1 MSWKRYT
8 ALGLVFVTPFGL
20 LVVAMATAGERVPVP
35 DASIHTAVLGAGSV
49 QAVAAA
55 KRDLWV
61 HPRDDH
67 YDPELHYKDSE
78 GELYYHAENDIAR
91 GLGRIVVRGD
101 GAQTVVSADL
111 GRDLWAF
118 VEQHGGSLRPVVHR
132 DTDGDG
138 RVDRTVAG
146 RVDEGGAW
154 FGGAEL
160 AEIDWVNGTWQ
171 LGIVY
176 EAGAQGSAA
185 YDGRYLASVSSREAR
200 VELPPVV
207 ADVGSGPP
215 PGLVIR
221 RHVGSAELDLAGFA
235 ADPRPYLE
243 DFRELTRARDGDDW
257 TVKPDGRGTLRTHF
271 ERPDLLLVQVTG
283 QDTTLSVE
291 WGDMPLEQYLSER
304 LAVEPDEKGCYR
316 SDRSRLV
323 GADGRHDPVP
333 NRILYCPAQAT
344 ALFDAPDGYEIV
356 MAAYAGDEWIE
367 STEAS
372 TSVWDNFKLYAREV
386 NTRSPRGRGTG
397 KVGANIVAGFKAA
410 GQDVADMGR
419 HLVTGSRRTNIHTG
433 QEERRTSLLA
443 AVPMFLWNMA
453 RVKPATAVHDLFEGV
468 SSGVQVA
475 ADAVSAVNNAVV
487 NPLVQGT
494 VGVASPDAA
503 DETAHWMGAVTQA
516 WAKNLPGSER
526 TFAAFSPMSLYQ
538 HDRAFNPTDHTRTD
552 TQLNIDRVISAA
564 NMYGLYAIVAS
575 TSGGHGD
582 GGGNSSPPGD
592 GAGGGGAPPAGG
604 TPPGAVPGG
613 GPPPTPGGP
622 PWNLPPG
629 PPPAVP
635 PGPPAG
641 LPPGPPP
648 VYCP

>member
-8 ALGLVFVTPFGL
+8 TLGLVFLTPFSL
-20 LVVAMATAGERVPVP
+20 LMVAMAAAGERAAVPRP
-35 DASIHTAVLGAGSV
+35 SAHGAVLGAGSV

-61 HPRDDH
+61 HPRGDR
-67 YDPELHYKDSE
+67 YDPEIHYKDSE

-91 GLGRIVVRGD
+91 GLGKIVVRGD

-118 VEQHGGSLRPVVHR
+118 VEQHGGSLRPVVHH

-138 RVDRTVAG
+138 RVDRSVAG
-146 RVDEGGAW
+146 RIDEGGAW

-200 VELPPVV
+200 VELPPLV
-207 ADVGSGPP
+207 AQVDAGPR
-215 PGLVIR
+215 PGLVIH
-221 RHVGSAELDLAGFA
+221 RHIGGAELDLAGFA
-235 ADPRPYLE
+235 ADPKPYLE
-243 DFRELTRARDGDDW
+243 DFEELTRAPDGDDW
-257 TVKPDGRGTLRTHF
+257 TVKPDGRGRLRTHF
-271 ERPDLLLVQVTG
+271 EKPDLLLVQVAG
-283 QDTTLSVE
+283 QGTTLSVE

-304 LAVEPDEKGCYR
+304 LAIEPDEKGCYR

-323 GADGRHDPVP
+323 GAEGQHDPVP

-356 MAAYAGDEWIE
+356 MAAYVDDEWIE
-367 STEAS
+367 STEAG

-410 GQDVADMGR
+410 GQDVVDMGR
-419 HLVTGSRRTNIHTG
+419 HLVVGSTRTNIHTG

-453 RVKPATAVHDLFEGV
+453 RVKPDAAVYDLFEGV

-475 ADAVSAVNNAVV
+475 ADAVSAVNNAVI
-487 NPLVQGT
+487 NPVVQGT
-494 VGVASPDAA
+494 VGLASPAAA
-503 DETAHWMGAVTQA
+503 DETGHWVGAVTQA

-526 TFAAFSPMSLYQ
+526 TFAAFSPMSLYH

-575 TSGGHGD
+575 TSSGNGHG
-582 GGGNSSPPGD
+582 GGGNN
-592 GAGGGGAPPAGG
+592 PPADA
-604 TPPGAVPGG
+604 PPGAPNPAPSVTPT
-613 GPPPTPGGP
+613 PTPPPVTPPTPAP
-622 PWNLPPG
+622 S
-629 PPPAVP
+629 PPPMP
-635 PGPPAG
+635 R
-641 LPPGPPP
+641 
-648 VYCP
+648 CW